1 MKKRNVVKIAPSLL
15 SANYSDLIG
24 EIKHVEKAGADLIHW
39 DIMDG
44 CYVADKTFTADDIK
58 KARPVTKIEFD
69 VHLMVCNPEKRVSE
83 FVEAG
88 ADYISFHIETCQ
100 KPEQCLKD
108 IREKKVKAGLAVNA
122 NVPVETVFPYLKQ
135 VDFILIMSVMA
146 GKAGQGFMPEAVEK
160 IKALKKEIDKKKLN
174 IEIEVDGGINIETA
188 KPCKA
193 AGANMLVSGSALFK
207 AENMK
212 KAIEVIRRK

>member
-1 MKKRNVVKIAPSLL
+1 MKIKIAPSLL
-15 SANYSDLIG
+15 SADFSKLN
-24 EIKHVEKAGADLIHW
+24 EEVKRVEEAGADLIHW

-44 CYVADKTFTADDIK
+44 CYVADKTFTANDVK
-58 KARPVTKIEFD
+58 KARPVTKIGFD
-69 VHLMVCNPEKRVSE
+69 VHLMVCNPEKRIDE
-83 FVEAG
+83 FIEAG

-100 KPEQCLKD
+100 KPEQCLKE
-108 IREKKVKAGLAVNA
+108 IKEKKVMAGLAVNA

-146 GKAGQGFMPEAVEK
+146 GKAGQGFMPEAIEK
-160 IKALKKEIDKKKLN
+160 IKALKKEIDKKRLN
-174 IEIEVDGGINIETA
+174 VEIEVDGGINNETA

-207 AENMK
+207 AEDMK
-212 KAIEVIRRK
+212 KAIREMRKDK